1 MYKFGDIVLLE
12 FPFTSGLG
20 SKKRPALVIID
31 VNDGDVVVARITSR
45 IVNTDFDVI
54 INDWRAAGLLT
65 PSIVRL
71 HKIATLELTLVNR
84 KIGELSTATLQNVR
98 QNILDITDNL

>member
-12 FPFTSGLG
+12 FPFISGLG

-31 VNDGDVVVARITSR
+31 ANDGDVVVARITSR

-71 HKIATLELTLVNR
+71 HKIATLELSLVNR

-98 QNILDITDNL
+98 QHILDIAADL

>member
-1 MYKFGDIVLLE
+1 M
-12 FPFTSGLG
+12 G

-31 VNDGDVVVARITSR
+31 ANDGDVVVARITSR

-54 INDWRAAGLLT
+54 INDWRVAGLLT

-71 HKIATLELTLVNR
+71 HKIVTLELSLVNR
-84 KIGELSTATLQNVR
+84 KIGELSTANLQNVR
-98 QNILDITDNL
+98 QHILDIADDL

>member
-12 FPFTSGLG
+12 FPFISGLG

-31 VNDGDVVVARITSR
+31 ANDGDVVVARITSR

-71 HKIATLELTLVNR
+71 HKIVTLELSLVNR

-98 QNILDITDNL
+98 QHILDIAADL

>member
-31 VNDGDVVVARITSR
+31 AKDGDVVVARITSR
-45 IVNTDFDVI
+45 IVNTNFDVI
-54 INDWRAAGLLT
+54 INDWRVAGLLT

-71 HKIATLELTLVNR
+71 HKIATLELTLINR
-84 KIGELSTATLQNVR
+84 KIGELSTTTLQNVK
-98 QNILDITDNL
+98 QHILDITGNL

>member
-31 VNDGDVVVARITSR
+31 ANDGDVVVARITSK
-45 IVNTDFDVI
+45 IANTDFDVI

-71 HKIATLELTLVNR
+71 HKIATLELTLINR
-84 KIGELSTATLQNVR
+84 KIGELSTPTLQNIR
-98 QNILDITDNL
+98 QHIIDITDNL

>member
-1 MYKFGDIVLLE
+1 M
-12 FPFTSGLG
+12 G

-31 VNDGDVVVARITSR
+31 ANDGDVVVARITSR

-54 INDWRAAGLLT
+54 INDWRVAGLLT

-71 HKIATLELTLVNR
+71 HKIVTLELSLVNR

-98 QNILDITDNL
+98 QHILDIAADL

>member
-12 FPFTSGLG
+12 FPFTNGLG

-31 VNDGDVVVARITSR
+31 ANDGDIVVARVTSR

-98 QNILDITDNL
+98 QHILYIAADL